1 MLPLPSRTSIPVS
14 LDAPRKPN
22 SFQEITLTALT
33 PFHSDASG
41 VLYTSLAARS
51 TRPFGYTYPEL
62 IDWNISATQL
72 ATNARTALNQLYN
85 PRGSH
90 SRRRSLNASSTTTTR
105 TANAI
110 THQYFVN
117 IKVNCSEITEPLFIH
132 FFIGTIPSPP
142 SSWSTAPTL
151 AGTYAA
157 MAHTNGLAVG
167 QVALTHA
174 LMGVRLL
181 DLSPQHVVPYLSTQL
196 GYRIQ
201 KLDGCVVELVE
212 LESLRVGVV
221 GREVELV
228 EGEDRFPKY
237 GPLVEYGQATRRL
250 GAGVRRGEG
259 V

>member
-1 MLPLPSRTSIPVS
+1 
-14 LDAPRKPN
+14 
-22 SFQEITLTALT
+22 
-33 PFHSDASG
+33 
-41 VLYTSLAARS
+41 
-51 TRPFGYTYPEL
+51 
-62 IDWNISATQL
+62 
-72 ATNARTALNQLYN
+72 
-85 PRGSH
+85 
-90 SRRRSLNASSTTTTR
+90 
-105 TANAI
+105 
-110 THQYFVN
+110 
-117 IKVNCSEITEPLFIH
+117 
-132 FFIGTIPSPP
+132 
-142 SSWSTAPTL
+142 
-151 AGTYAA
+151 